1 MKTKHIIL
9 TLGIAAATAIAVP
22 TISEATIYLMKG
34 EKIVASYPD
43 DAVEYITF
51 DEPENPDIPKEYD
64 VDTRSYFLNSNY
76 YGDTQSENGYNYSV
90 QFFDLPADEKGNIPG
105 DAVYYSLFLNGPEV
119 ADKKSPFI
127 PEGTYTLGEAGSGQ
141 FTILPEDNSIVSN
154 QGPRHTFKK
163 AWLKVSKNS
172 TKWKYE
178 FTAVADNDKTFH
190 SVFDGTPNAFNQ
202 SIDWLETDEHIQGG
216 TIIGWYLDKSQGA
229 GPEGNGNN
237 ITIQIAENGYDNG
250 GFLIKPCNYLTIVAN
265 VDMDERG
272 NILPGTWTVHKGDYS
287 EKNTIM
293 SGRCINFMG
302 MANPVYTN
310 LQHWT
315 SDKEVSV
322 GLITEGSMSV
332 TSGKLGMT
340 FTYNF
345 TTDKGK
351 KVSGVFQGQIM
362 IRNHPYEQSIKLESD
377 YTLDF
382 SDRIA
387 TCRLHT
393 WSGEIA
399 LEVYKFD
406 SNVQYIGDRVE
417 LTLIPKNG
425 KIELQPGIYKVN
437 EDANSVGKIV
447 PGTFTAQTGVGS
459 QSVFVKYS
467 AEEGGKVL
475 KASGIKGGQVE
486 VKKNA
491 DDTWTINYDLLDD
504 QSPAKH
510 IRGTWTGN
518 FKE

>member
-1 MKTKHIIL
+1 ML

-51 DEPENPDIPKEYD
+51 DDPTTPDIPEKYD

-76 YGDTQSENGYNYSV
+76 YGDTQAASGYNYAV
-90 QFFDLPADEKGNIPG
+90 QLYDLPADEKGNIPF
-105 DAVYYSLFLNGPEV
+105 DAVYYTLLLKGPEV
-119 ADKKSPFI
+119 TDKKSPFI
-127 PEGTYTLGEAGSGQ
+127 PEGTYTLGEAGSDGYI
-141 FTILPEDNSIVSN
+141 ILSGESSLVIDKASR
-154 QGPRHTFKK
+154 QTFKK
-163 AWLKVSKNS
+163 AWLKVTKNESK
-172 TKWKYE
+172 WRYE
-178 FTAVADNDKTFH
+178 FIATAANDKTYH
-190 SVFDGTPNAFNQ
+190 TVFDGTPNAFNQ

-216 TIIGWYLDKSQGA
+216 TIIGWYLDKSQGG
-229 GPEGNGNN
+229 GPDGNGNN
-237 ITIQIAENGYDNG
+237 ITIQIAEKGYDTDG
-250 GFLIKPCNYLTIVAN
+250 YLIKPCNYLTIIGN
-265 VDMDERG
+265 VDMDEKG
-272 NILPGTWTVHKGDYS
+272 NILPGTWTVHEKDFS

-293 SGRCINFMG
+293 SGRCVNFMG
-302 MANPVYTN
+302 SANPVYTH
-310 LQHWT
+310 LRHWS
-315 SDKEVSV
+315 SDTDVSV
-322 GLITEGSMSV
+322 GLITGGTMSV
-332 TSGKLGMT
+332 TSSKGLMT
-340 FTYNF
+340 FRYDF

-351 KVSGVFQGQIM
+351 KVSGLFQGQIM
-362 IRNHPYEQSIKLESD
+362 LRNHPYEQSIKLEND

-387 TCRLHT
+387 TCRPHT
-393 WSGEIA
+393 WSGDIA

-406 SNVQYIGDRVE
+406 SNIQYIGDRVG

-467 AEEGGKVL
+467 TENPGKVL
-475 KASGIKGGQVE
+475 KASGIKGGQIE
-486 VKKNA
+486 VKKNT
-491 DDTWTINYDLLDD
+491 DNTWTIIYDLLDD
-504 QSPAKH
+504 QTQPKRITGS
-510 IRGTWTGN
+510 WTGN